1 MPVKLS
7 KSQVVRDRATG
18 KLTTNHFYI
27 KNVSKKELIEKYNA
41 DNTKPKVRQ
50 KIKNELVRRGGVI
63 FNNESEKQTA
73 T

>member
-27 KNVSKKELIEKYNA
+27 KNVSKKELIVKYNA